1 MINVNH
7 AFPEGQGVSRPPLF
21 MGSDYSH
28 WRTRIKIFLMTQNMD
43 VWVMIQTK
51 YIAHTITPRLDAGSA
66 RSDASSTGGARAKM
80 LVLHQQQ
87 NDERE
92 AALAKVG
99 RSRKKLLIK
108 LEEYKGDDLELVHK
122 VAAIASETDP
132 TFLPELFMV
141 NDDKYTHSH
150 FHSNNKLSKNDHTV
164 DPAPKDSTEN
174 ESRQNHL
181 SRSAGQSKLEVARFV
196 LGLIAKSA
204 IGFVGIVSAL
214 SLAGFK
220 PFPET
225 ASKERGESNRCP
237 PGKVV
242 VIDDGKKVRCLVRER
257 IEIPFGSHYDSIN
270 FGFG

>member
-1 MINVNH
+1 M
-7 AFPEGQGVSRPPLF
+7 
-21 MGSDYSH
+21 
-28 WRTRIKIFLMTQNMD
+28 
-43 VWVMIQTK
+43 
-51 YIAHTITPRLDAGSA
+51 
-66 RSDASSTGGARAKM
+66 
-80 LVLHQQQ
+80 VLHQQQ

-92 AALAKVG
+92 AALAKVD
-99 RSRKKLLIK
+99 RSRQKLLIK

-132 TFLPELFMV
+132 TILPELFMV

-150 FHSNNKLSKNDHTV
+150 FHSNNKLSKNVHTV

-174 ESRQNHL
+174 ESRQDHL
-181 SRSAGQSKLEVARFV
+181 SQSAGQSKRAVARFV

-220 PFPET
+220 PEIRRRDAVINLLGPFPET

-242 VIDDGKKVRCLVRER
+242 VIDDGKKVRRLVKER
-257 IEIPFGSHYDSIN
+257 VEIPFGSHYDSIN